1 VYHLLS
7 QILFYLYW
15 VIALVTGALLV
26 REILR
31 EADWKTQA
39 TAALAVIPFLLRAFL
54 LK

>member
-1 VYHLLS
+1 MYHLLS
-7 QILFYLYW
+7 QVLFYLYW
-15 VIALVTGALLV
+15 TIAAVTGALLV

-39 TAALAVIPFLLRAFL
+39 TAVLAVIPFLLRAFL

>member
-1 VYHLLS
+1 MYYPLT

-15 VIALVTGALLV
+15 AIALVSGLLLV
-26 REILR
+26 REALR
-31 EADWKTQA
+31 GRDWMVQA